1 MVGYTRMSMEANYEI
16 VLRRELDSREVGGSD
31 RGRMSELMNKMDSV
45 LETMVMRATSNEMDP
60 DARNDDVQFD
70 LHDEEEDIVL
80 PFPDVE
86 EGTAQN
92 ANTPQVIT
100 MEK

>member
-1 MVGYTRMSMEANYEI
+1 
-16 VLRRELDSREVGGSD
+16 
-31 RGRMSELMNKMDSV
+31 
-45 LETMVMRATSNEMDP
+45 MRATSNEMDP

-86 EGTAQN
+86 ESTAQN
-92 ANTPQVIT
+92 ANTP
-100 MEK
+100 